1 MVLLVYAGG
10 PSPNCVEQ
18 SKTDDNTDPFKKVQ
32 VEVGVDGS
40 GSMLGYVSQK
50 GTHYSQT
57 IDSLNTLLADKSV
70 PTRYWRIGKREKVS
84 APQELSATE
93 FLKAKSPKFYDA
105 CEPNTEPNAEPNTFS
120 CVTSTLQQIYE
131 IGGENPKQETL
142 RILLTDLEPDNAA
155 VGQLSGK
162 ISSEL
167 KTHSNYKAVLLG
179 VRSEYD
185 GAIFLADT
193 GKTAG
198 KYSTQGKD
206 VDREGRPFYVLMTGP
221 SAAVDTM
228 IQRFQQLPLDV
239 SQAIRASSF
248 AIAGK
253 DTLVMDK
260 SKIPLQI
267 NSCTEQ
273 TGAINRQRPK
283 ANQQDQWLLMEY
295 KCEGNAK
302 PLEVNIP
309 SQESVVLAGSEKLT
323 PESFQVSS
331 NAVEVKEVLVKG
343 DQLSLSLT
351 IDGAKFPKKKG
362 QTITITLQKRDL
374 DKATW
379 QGWNTDVAAPDG
391 AKTQNLDLFIAGLR
405 DSVENVVQNTEKK
418 QATQEA
424 VKYCLGFTRYE

>member
-1 MVLLVYAGG
+1 
-10 PSPNCVEQ
+10 
-18 SKTDDNTDPFKKVQ
+18 
-32 VEVGVDGS
+32 
-40 GSMLGYVSQK
+40 
-50 GTHYSQT
+50 
-57 IDSLNTLLADKSV
+57 DSLNTLLSDKSV
-70 PTRYWRIGKREKVS
+70 PTRYWRIGRGEKVS

-93 FLKAKSPKFYDA
+93 FLKARSPEFYEA
-105 CEPNTEPNAEPNTFS
+105 CEPNAKASNFP
-120 CVTSTLQQIYE
+120 CVSSTLEQIYDT
-131 IGGENPKQETL
+131 GGENPKQETL
-142 RILLTDLEPDNAA
+142 RILLTDLEPDGAA

-167 KTHSNYKAVLLG
+167 KTHNNYKAVLLG

-198 KYSTQGKD
+198 RYSTQGKN

-221 SAAVDTM
+221 SAAVDAM
-228 IQRFQQLPLDV
+228 IKRFQQLPLDV
-239 SQAIRASSF
+239 NQAIRASSF

-267 NSCTEQ
+267 NSCTQQ

-283 ANQQDQWLLMEY
+283 ANQQDQWLLMEQ
-295 KCEGNAK
+295 KCQGK
-302 PLEVNIP
+302 PLELAIP

-323 PESFQVSS
+323 PESFQVSN
-331 NAVEVKEVLVKG
+331 NAVEVKNVSVNR
-343 DQLSLSLT
+343 DQLALNLI
-351 IDGAKFPKKKG
+351 IDGSKFAKKKG
-362 QTITITLQKRDL
+362 QMITITLQKRDL

-379 QGWNTDVAAPDG
+379 QGWDTDVATPDG
-391 AKTQNLDLFIAGLR
+391 AKTQNLDLFIGGLR
-405 DSVENVVQNTEKK
+405 DSVENVVQNTDKK

>member
-1 MVLLVYAGG
+1 
-10 PSPNCVEQ
+10 
-18 SKTDDNTDPFKKVQ
+18 
-32 VEVGVDGS
+32 
-40 GSMLGYVSQK
+40 
-50 GTHYSQT
+50 
-57 IDSLNTLLADKSV
+57 
-70 PTRYWRIGKREKVS
+70 
-84 APQELSATE
+84 
-93 FLKAKSPKFYDA
+93 
-105 CEPNTEPNAEPNTFS
+105 
-120 CVTSTLQQIYE
+120 
-131 IGGENPKQETL
+131 
-142 RILLTDLEPDNAA
+142 

-167 KTHSNYKAVLLG
+167 KTHNDYKAVLLG

-185 GAIFLADT
+185 GAVFSAET

-198 KYSTQGKD
+198 RYSTQGKD

-221 SAAVDTM
+221 SASVDAM
-228 IQRFQQLPLDV
+228 IERFQKLPLDV
-239 SQAIRASSF
+239 NQAIRASSF

-253 DTLVMDK
+253 DTLVMNK

-273 TGAINRQRPK
+273 TGAIKGQRPK

-302 PLEVNIP
+302 PLELTIP

-323 PESFQVSS
+323 PESFQVS
-331 NAVEVKEVLVKG
+331 NDAVKVNEVSVNG
-343 DQLSLSLT
+343 DQLTLSLM
-351 IDGAKFPKKKG
+351 IDGAKFAKKKG
-362 QTITITLQKRDL
+362 QMITITLQKRDL

-379 QGWNTDVAAPDG
+379 QGWDTDVAAPNG
-391 AKTQNLDLFIAGLR
+391 AKTQNLDLFIGGLR
-405 DSVENVVQNTEKK
+405 DSVETVVQNNEKK